1 VSILDAFR
9 LDGRV
14 AVVTGSGRG
23 IGRAIALALAD
34 AGADVV
40 VTARREAE
48 VAGVAAEVRARGRRA
63 LEMPADLRGD
73 TPERLGV
80 AAVAE
85 LGRLDVWVNNA
96 GGADD
101 PSVRPLSD
109 TTDEQF
115 RDMLELN
122 LVSVL
127 ACVRAAAS
135 RLPRGGAIVNI
146 ASGAGMRA
154 APGTGA
160 YGAAKAG
167 VLSLTTT
174 LAAELAPT
182 GVRVNAIS
190 PGMVPT
196 ETFFSALRLTEADL
210 PRLTATVPLGR
221 MGTPEDVAAAVLYL
235 ASPAS
240 SWVTGQNLL
249 VGGGRE
255 GGRTVEDRWRRE

>member
-1 VSILDAFR
+1 MSILDLFR

-40 VTARREAE
+40 VTARRAAE
-48 VAGVAAEVRARGRRA
+48 VGAVAEEVRARGRRA
-63 LEMPADLRGD
+63 LEVPADLRGD
-73 TPERLGV
+73 TPERLAA

-96 GGADD
+96 GGTDD
-101 PSVRPLSD
+101 PSVRPLAQTSD
-109 TTDEQF
+109 QQL

-122 LVSVL
+122 LVALL
-127 ACVRAAAS
+127 ACVRAAVA
-135 RLPRGGAIVNI
+135 RLPRGGAIVTI
-146 ASGAGMRA
+146 ASGAGMRP

-160 YGAAKAG
+160 YGASKAA
-167 VLSLTTT
+167 VLNLTAT
-174 LAAELAPT
+174 LAAELAPR
-182 GVRVNAIS
+182 GIRVNAVS

-210 PRLTATVPLGR
+210 PRLIATVPLGR
-221 MGTPEDVAAAVLYL
+221 LGTPEDMAAAVLYL
-235 ASPAS
+235 AGPAS
-240 SWVTGQNLL
+240 SWVTGQNVL
-249 VGGGRE
+249 VGGGRD
-255 GGRTVEDRWRRE
+255 GGRTVEDRYRGQ